1 MEATGTGAGSGSFL
15 HQYLSEKVS
24 GSIPHVMETEVSTLL
39 RRTTAD
45 LEISPRFAGP
55 WRCDLS
61 AESPLL
67 NLFVHCAAPWMW
79 ERGGCR
85 STKRPFSCIDTG
97 KQHLYSTSH
106 KYLGPTA
113 LFWSVSIVPIL
124 LCAYS
129 FFLRASACWGGVSGS
144 LQINLNLK

>member
-1 MEATGTGAGSGSFL
+1 MEATGTGAGSESFL

-24 GSIPHVMETEVSTLL
+24 GSTAHVMETEGSTLHS
-39 RRTTAD
+39 RTTAD
-45 LEISPRFAGP
+45 LEISPSFAGP

-67 NLFVHCAAPWMW
+67 NTFIHCAAPRMW

-85 STKRPFSCIDTG
+85 STKRPFSCIHTG
-97 KQHLYSTSH
+97 EQYLYSISH
-106 KYLGPTA
+106 KYLGPRA

-129 FFLRASACWGGVSGS
+129 FCLRPSACWGGVSGS
-144 LQINLNLK
+144 LQKNLSLK